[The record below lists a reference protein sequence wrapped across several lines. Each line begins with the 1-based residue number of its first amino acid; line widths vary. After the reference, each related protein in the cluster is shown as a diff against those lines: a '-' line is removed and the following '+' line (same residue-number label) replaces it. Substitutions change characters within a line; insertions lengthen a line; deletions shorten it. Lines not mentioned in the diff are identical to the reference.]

1 MVNSKNLIFSVNKCD
16 KFLIMFY
23 SKAVLKFVARIGMP
37 YHATVDLNEGSGN
50 PPRYSPQVSID
61 VKVSKM
67 AVVVKY

>member
-1 MVNSKNLIFSVNKCD
+1 
-16 KFLIMFY
+16 MFY

-67 AVVVKY
+67 AVIVKY